1 MGAFQNGWELTLL
14 NYNLFIYLFI
24 LALIL
29 KVAQEIP
36 VKINL

>member
-29 KVAQEIP
+29 KVRPETP
-36 VKINL
+36 SKD